1 MPKPK
6 SPFYGVDSTLRRRL
20 LIGLG
25 VLLVVGLLAGL
36 LARLA
41 GGGHASRT
49 APQPT
54 SSPRATSSTG
64 ITAGP
69 RATAAPAEAGA
80 AVARP
85 PHTSSPTEFGE
96 AFAHALWTYD
106 SRKVTQPD
114 FVDGLRQWLTPET
127 PYADGDSVAGQ
138 VPDPVLWSRLRDN
151 GQTSTAG
158 QVSAHVPDAYTKAI
172 QQNPAAITQAYIY
185 AVTVTTKVNVA
196 WDGGGQGAEDR
207 AITLAVQCR
216 PGTDCAL
223 AAVAPTV
230 YP

>member
-6 SPFYGVDSTLRRRL
+6 SPLHGGDSTLRRRL

-25 VLLVVGLLAGL
+25 VLLVAGLLTGL

-41 GGGHASRT
+41 GGGHATRT
-49 APQPT
+49 DPQPASPSRP
-54 SSPRATSSTG
+54 SSSAG
-64 ITAGP
+64 IPAGP
-69 RATAAPAEAGA
+69 RVSAPPAEAGA

-85 PHTSSPTEFGE
+85 PRTSSPTEFGE
-96 AFAHALWTYD
+96 AFAQALWTYD
-106 SRKVTQPD
+106 SRKVAQPD
-114 FVDGLRQWLTPET
+114 FVSGLRLWLTPESQ
-127 PYADGDSVAGQ
+127 YADGDSVAGQ

-158 QVSAHVPDAYTKAI
+158 QVSAHVPDSYTKAI

-185 AVTVTTKVNVA
+185 AVTVTAKVTVA

-216 PGTDCAL
+216 PGGDCAL

>member
-1 MPKPK
+1 MPQPK
-6 SPFYGVDSTLRRRL
+6 SHSADSTLRRRL

-41 GGGHASRT
+41 GGGHAART
-49 APQPT
+49 DPQPT
-54 SSPRATSSTG
+54 SPPQPGSSAG
-64 ITAGP
+64 IPAGP
-69 RATAAPAEAGA
+69 HASASPGGAGA
-80 AVARP
+80 TVARA

-96 AFAHALWTYD
+96 AFAQALWTYD

-114 FVDGLRQWLTPET
+114 FASGLRLWLTPESQ
-127 PYADGDSVAGQ
+127 YADGDSVAGQ

-158 QVSAHVPDAYTKAI
+158 QASAHVPDSYTKAI
-172 QQNPAAITQAYIY
+172 QQNPAAFTEAYIY
-185 AVTVTTKVNVA
+185 AVTVTAKVTVA

-216 PGTDCAL
+216 PGNDCAL
-223 AAVAPTV
+223 ASFAPTV

>member
-6 SPFYGVDSTLRRRL
+6 FPFYEGDSVLRRRL

-41 GGGHASRT
+41 GGGRT
-49 APQPT
+49 DRTDPQPT
-54 SSPRATSSTG
+54 SLPRSISSTDL
-64 ITAGP
+64 TAGS
-69 RATAAPAEAGA
+69 RASAPPTEAGT

-85 PHTSSPTEFGE
+85 PHTSSPTDFAA
-96 AFAHALWTYD
+96 AFAQALWTYD
-106 SRKVTQPD
+106 SRVVTQPD
-114 FVDGLRQWLTPET
+114 FVSGLRGWLTPESQ
-127 PYADGDSVAGQ
+127 YADGDSVTGQ
-138 VPDPVLWSRLRDN
+138 VPDPLLWSRLRDN

-158 QVSAHVPDAYTKAI
+158 QVSAHVPDSYTKAI
-172 QQNPAAITQAYIY
+172 QQNPGAFTQAYIY
-185 AVTVTTKVNVA
+185 AVTVTAKVAVA
-196 WDGGGQGAEDR
+196 WDGGQGAEDR

-216 PGTDCAL
+216 PGSDCAL
-223 AAVAPTV
+223 AAIAPTV

>member
-1 MPKPK
+1 MTKPK
-6 SPFYGVDSTLRRRL
+6 SPLHSGDSTLRRRL

-25 VLLVVGLLAGL
+25 VLLVAGLLAGL

-41 GGGHASRT
+41 GGGHATRT
-49 APQPT
+49 DPQP
-54 SSPRATSSTG
+54 SSPPRPSSWAG
-64 ITAGP
+64 IPAGP
-69 RATAAPAEAGA
+69 RANTPPAETGA
-80 AVARP
+80 IVARP
-85 PHTSSPTEFGE
+85 PHTSSPTEFAE
-96 AFAHALWTYD
+96 AFAQALWTYD
-106 SRKVTQPD
+106 SRKVAQPD
-114 FVDGLRQWLTPET
+114 FVSGLRLWLTSEIQ
-127 PYADGDSVAGQ
+127 YADGDSAAGQ

-158 QVSAHVPDAYTKAI
+158 QVSAHVPDTYTKAI
-172 QQNPAAITQAYIY
+172 QQNPAAFTQAYIY
-185 AVTVTTKVNVA
+185 AVTVTAKVNVT

-216 PGTDCAL
+216 PGNDCAL